1 MRREHLVPTMLIF
14 YSPKHRIRINCTMFN
29 SKEAHAHLYY
39 STVTFQSQARVTL
52 TTEEN
57 GNRAIFKS
65 GVVA

>member
-1 MRREHLVPTMLIF
+1 MRGEQLAPTMLIF

-29 SKEAHAHLYY
+29 CKEARAHLYY
-39 STVTFQSQARVTL
+39 STVTFQSQAKVTL